1 MALDSLSR
9 QGIVDRSSDTLRIRG
24 FYFLM
29 FGAVGCLFPYL
40 VLYYQRAGLTGRQI
54 GVLAAVTALV
64 TQLASPLWGLM
75 GDSRALRKRLLTAA
89 TAGAMVSA
97 YLFSVTSSFGWLA
110 IIAMMHSFFFSPISP
125 LVDSTALEVA
135 DASRRSYGALRAWG
149 TVGFVLTSLAIGRA
163 VELAGLKTMFVGY
176 ALLMFGCLVLSLRFP
191 ARRHE
196 WTGPLRRGLGLL
208 LADRAFLVF
217 LIGAFLLTAAMRP
230 ANDFFAL
237 YLDAV
242 GARESMVG
250 LSWAIAALVE
260 APVVFF
266 SGVLLRKLGARG
278 LFLLACG
285 AYAVRWFLYAE
296 VTAPGVILMI
306 QLLHGLSW
314 APYLVAGVVLTS
326 EHAPEGLGATAQGVY
341 SGTTMG
347 LAGMTGSLV
356 GGWLYDMV
364 GVANLFR
371 VCSLAAV
378 LALALLLLSGRAR
391 SAAARDA

>member
-1 MALDSLSR
+1 M
-9 QGIVDRSSDTLRIRG
+9 DRSKDSLRIRG
-24 FYFLM
+24 FYLLM

-40 VLYYQRAGLTGRQI
+40 ALYYQRAGLTGRQI
-54 GVLAAVTALV
+54 GALAAITALV
-64 TQLASPLWGLM
+64 TQLASPLWGLV

-97 YLFSVTSSFGWLA
+97 YLLSVRSEFGWLA
-110 IIAMMHSFFFSPISP
+110 AVGMAHAFFFSPISP

-135 DASRRSYGALRAWG
+135 KASGGSYGALRAWG
-149 TVGFVLTSLAIGRA
+149 TVGFVLAALAVGRA
-163 VELAGLKTMFVGY
+163 VELADLKVVFIGY
-176 ALLMFGCLVLSLRFP
+176 ALLMGGCLVLSLRFP

-208 LADRAFLVF
+208 LADRAFLIF
-217 LIGAFLLTAAMRP
+217 LISAFLLTAAMRP

-250 LSWAIAALVE
+250 LTWAVAALVE

-266 SGVLLRKLGARG
+266 SGVLLRKLGARR

-285 AYAVRWFLYAE
+285 AYAVRWFLYSQ
-296 VTAPGVILMI
+296 VTAPAIILMI

-347 LAGMTGSLV
+347 LAGMAGSLA
-356 GGWLYDMV
+356 GGWLYDGV
-364 GVANLFR
+364 GVANLYR
-371 VCSLAAV
+371 VCSVAAG
-378 LALALLLLSGRAR
+378 LALLLMLFSTRAGP
-391 SAAARDA
+391 AAVCGERDDELVDG